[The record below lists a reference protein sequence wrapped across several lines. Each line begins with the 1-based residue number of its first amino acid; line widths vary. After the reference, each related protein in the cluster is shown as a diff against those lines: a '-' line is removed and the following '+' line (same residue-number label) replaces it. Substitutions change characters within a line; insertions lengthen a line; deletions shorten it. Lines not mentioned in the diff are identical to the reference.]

1 MLAMS
6 PPVNPHTLIYRYNME
21 GDSMNATY
29 DASSQ
34 YSLSFTTGGLLTR
47 EAGLIAPLY
56 LRNQDWQAVRRTITE
71 DNLLQ
76 VRTISSRTR
85 ITREAIQRLSV
96 LNDSEIELLVE
107 ASPTERCHLMWVA
120 ACRRYELIGDFAE
133 EVLRERFLLMTPT
146 LSFDDFDRFI
156 TGKSLW
162 HPELDDLKN
171 STRAKL
177 RQNLFRMLREAGLLT
192 VHGDIVPAVVSGRVL
207 SLFQSHMPSDVR
219 FLPTTLPV
227 EVSSQ

>member
-1 MLAMS
+1 MLQRTL
-6 PPVNPHTLIYRYNME
+6 PVNPRTLIYRYNIE
-21 GDSMNATY
+21 RDSMNATY
-29 DASSQ
+29 DASPR
-34 YSLSFTTGGLLTR
+34 YSLSFTTGGLLAR

-56 LRNQDWQAVRRTITE
+56 LQDRDWRAVRRTVIE
-71 DNLLQ
+71 ENLLQ
-76 VRTISSRTR
+76 TRTTSSRTR

-96 LNDSEIELLVE
+96 LNNSELELIVE
-107 ASPTERCHLMWVA
+107 ASLTERCHLMWVA

-171 STRAKL
+171 STRSKL

-192 VHGDIVPAVVSGRVL
+192 EHGDIVPAVVSGRVL
-207 SLFQSHMPSDVR
+207 SLFQSHVPSDVR
-219 FLPTTLPV
+219 FLPTNLPV
-227 EVSSQ
+227 EVNPQ